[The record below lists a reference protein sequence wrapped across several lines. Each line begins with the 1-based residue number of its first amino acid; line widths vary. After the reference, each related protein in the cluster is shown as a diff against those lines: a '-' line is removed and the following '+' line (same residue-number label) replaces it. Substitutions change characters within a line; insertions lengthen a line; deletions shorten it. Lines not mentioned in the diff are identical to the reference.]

1 MKKIL
6 FSLLTAF
13 ALFSCSK
20 ETPLQPDIAENSST
34 EVGAA
39 NGEVGG
45 RPLSA
50 HLLGA
55 NEVPVMGDP
64 DGSGTARVTVNIGQ
78 GSISYELSVSNID
91 PAAAAHIHRAPAGVA
106 GPVIIALTAP
116 TSGTSSGT
124 ITGIDPDLLKA
135 IIQHPE
141 EYYVNVH
148 NAMYPGGAA
157 RGQLSK

>member
-1 MKKIL
+1 
-6 FSLLTAF
+6 
-13 ALFSCSK
+13 
-20 ETPLQPDIAENSST
+20 
-34 EVGAA
+34 
-39 NGEVGG
+39 
-45 RPLSA
+45 
-50 HLLGA
+50 
-55 NEVPVMGDP
+55 
-64 DGSGTARVTVNIGQ
+64 
-78 GSISYELSVSNID
+78 ID